1 MGSGL
6 DGVLYIS
13 DPDGNP
19 NVFKLERNEDGLW
32 LNNNWARPD
41 NKWNP
46 NNQFVFRLRK
56 NFLSALQISSECG
69 FLFED

>member
-6 DGVLYIS
+6 DGALYNS

-19 NVFKLERNEDGLW
+19 NVFKLERNDDGSW
-32 LNNNWARPD
+32 LNNNLAKPD
-41 NKWNP
+41 NEWNP
-46 NNQFVFRLRK
+46 NNQFVFSLRK
-56 NFLSALQISSECG
+56 SFLSALIWCG